1 MKTDIESAKLQFPA
15 LNSPAAEL
23 CARVALEWYL
33 LTPEMAEA
41 VFTPDCIYEN
51 RCDQGTLVVGPA
63 EIFKILDVYR
73 SMCDR
78 FEGTLLNIL
87 ESNGVVLL
95 EREELTLLKN
105 GRVCNLPVMDSFMVC
120 DGKIARFREYWDL
133 ALLTKQLLVGEQGE
147 EAEKLYRQYQGE
159 SRRDRG

>member
-1 MKTDIESAKLQFPA
+1 MKTDIEAAKSQFPA
-15 LNSPAAEL
+15 LNTPSAEL

-33 LTPEMAEA
+33 LTPEMAEEIFA
-41 VFTPDCIYEN
+41 PDCIYEN

-87 ESNGVVLL
+87 ESNGTVLL
-95 EREELTLLKN
+95 EREERTLLKN
-105 GRVCNLPVMDSFMVC
+105 GQECTLPVMDSFVVRG
-120 DGKIARFREYWDL
+120 GKIASFREYWDL
-133 ALLTKQLLVGEQGE
+133 ALLTKQLLAGE
-147 EAEKLYRQYQGE
+147 EGEEVEKLYQQYQEE
-159 SRRDRG
+159 SGQDDG